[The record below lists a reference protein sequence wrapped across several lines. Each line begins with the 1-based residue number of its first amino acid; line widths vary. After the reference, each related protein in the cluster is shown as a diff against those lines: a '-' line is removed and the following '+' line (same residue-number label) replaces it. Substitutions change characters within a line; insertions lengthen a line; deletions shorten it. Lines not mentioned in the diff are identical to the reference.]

1 MELLEKRI
9 REQGRVLPG
18 GVLKIDSFL
27 NHQIDPGLMYEMALE
42 VKRLYEGE
50 EITKVLTIE
59 ASGIALAIMVAHV
72 LGAPMV
78 FAKKFRS
85 SNISDDVYKAE
96 IPSFTHGNVNTAVVS
111 KDYLNEGDKVL
122 IVDDFLA
129 TGAALIGLSDICR
142 QAGAE
147 VVGTVAAVEKA
158 HQGGEEKL
166 KEQGIR
172 VDALARIVA
181 MDENGV
187 TFG

>member
-9 REQGRVLPG
+9 REDGKVFPG
-18 GVLKIDSFL
+18 GVLKIDNFL
-27 NHQIDPGLMYEMALE
+27 NHQIDPQLMYDMAIE
-42 VKRLYEGE
+42 VKRLYEGQ
-50 EITKVLTIE
+50 EISKVLTIE

-72 LGAPMV
+72 LGVPMV
-78 FAKKFRS
+78 FAKKS
-85 SNISDDVYKAE
+85 KTSNISNDVYKAD
-96 IPSFTHGNVNTAVVS
+96 IPSFTHGNVNTAMVS
-111 KDYLNEGDKVL
+111 KSYLNEGDKVL

-158 HQGGEEKL
+158 HQGGEQKL
-166 KEQGIR
+166 KEMGIR

-181 MDENGV
+181 MDDSGV